1 MMNLRLPK
9 FRTRFKPGQIVLC
22 DEQRYFV
29 TNTVLDGHRQ
39 FVLIYRPVSYSYGKD
54 CFVRQ
59 VLAKELSLVRGA
71 V

>member
-1 MMNLRLPK
+1 MNFRQPK

-22 DEQRYFV
+22 DEQRYYV
-29 TNTVLDGHRQ
+29 ANTVCQGRHQ

-59 VLAKELSLVRGA
+59 VVAKHLRLVRGMS
-71 V
+71 